1 MTIRLNWYN
10 INRVPRKEDCTMFAR
25 IKKAGGYEY
34 LQLVE
39 SRRENHKPV
48 QRVVATIGRVDE
60 LKQGCRL
67 EKIVESLTR
76 FCQEAMVLVANNGKG
91 SERKSRVFKIGPSLI
106 FERLW
111 KKTEIKTVIE
121 ELSGKRRY
129 GFNVERAIYLTV
141 LHRLFG
147 GGSDRACD
155 DWRKHYRIKGIEKL
169 SLHHLYRAMEWLG
182 EELTDNQQM
191 TTATVFSCRCTKDVI
206 EERVFEKKRDLFTEL
221 ELVFFDTTTLYF
233 EGLGGES
240 LGQYGHNK
248 DHRGDL
254 KQMVVGVV
262 LDGEGKPI
270 CCELWPGNVTDV
282 KTLVP
287 IIERLRSRFG
297 ISRICIV
304 ADRGMMS
311 KDTIELL
318 EKGDL
323 GYILGVRMRNQ
334 KEVKEEVI
342 NDLRSFEEVFPV
354 RNKAKDPS
362 PLKVKEV
369 YVESRRYIVCY
380 NEEQAHRD
388 VHTRQTIIEALK
400 EKLKGNAGSLVGNK
414 GYRKYLKIDK
424 ESFGIN
430 QTKIEED
437 ARYDGMWI
445 LRTNTKLSTKEV
457 ALKYKQLWR
466 VERVFRDTKSL
477 LKTRPIFHKYD
488 RTIRG
493 HVFCSFLALVLR
505 EELERQ
511 LEEAGYKF
519 EWEQIKRDLK
529 TMQETEIS
537 HQEKTFLVR
546 SEVQGICGKVFQA
559 MGVALPATI
568 RKK

>member
-1 MTIRLNWYN
+1 
-10 INRVPRKEDCTMFAR
+10 MFAR
-25 IKKAGGYEY
+25 IKKSGGYEY

-48 QRVVATIGRVDE
+48 QRVVATIGRLDE
-60 LKQGCRL
+60 LKQSYRL

-76 FCQEAMVLVANNGKG
+76 FCQEAMILVANNGKD
-91 SERKSRVFKIGPSLI
+91 SESRSQVFKIGPSLI

-111 KKTEIKTVIE
+111 RKTGIKAVIE
-121 ELSGKRRY
+121 ELVGSRRY

-155 DWRKHYRIKGIEKL
+155 DWRKSYRIEGIEKL

-182 EELTDNQQM
+182 KELTDNQQS
-191 TTATVFSCRCTKDVI
+191 TATAFSYRCTKDVI
-206 EERVFEKKRDLFTEL
+206 EERIFEKRRDIFTGL

-240 LGQYGHNK
+240 LGQHGHNK

-282 KTLVP
+282 KTLIPV
-287 IIERLRSRFG
+287 IERLRSRFG
-297 ISRICIV
+297 ISRVCIV
-304 ADRGMMS
+304 ADRGMIS
-311 KDTIELL
+311 GDTIELL
-318 EKGDL
+318 ESGDL

-342 NDLRSFEEVFPV
+342 NDRGSFEEVFPV
-354 RNKAKDPS
+354 RSKAKDPS

-369 YVESRRYIVCY
+369 YVGNRRYIVCY

-400 EKLKGNAGSLVGNK
+400 EKLKDNAGSLVGNK
-414 GYRKYLKIDK
+414 GYRKYLNIDK
-424 ESFGIN
+424 ESFGID
-430 QTKIEED
+430 QTKIKED
-437 ARYDGMWI
+437 ARYDGIWI
-445 LRTNTKLSTKEV
+445 LRTNTELSAKEV

-511 LEEAGYKF
+511 LEDTGHVF

-529 TMQETEIS
+529 AMQETEIS

-546 SEVQGICGKVFQA
+546 SEAQGICGKVFQTI
-559 MGVALPATI
+559 GVALPPTI
-568 RKK
+568 RRI